1 MEKPQLLLMQIM
13 AIENDRNISVPVH
26 IYIYMCVCVC
36 VCVCIYSIVYYRNY
50 QRSKVARRT
59 VETCGGSDL
68 KAAKAQYSV

>member
-13 AIENDRNISVPVH
+13 AIEMIETYRYRYIS
-26 IYIYMCVCVC
+26 IYIYRERL
-36 VCVCIYSIVYYRNY
+36 SE
-50 QRSKVARRT
+50 RSKVARRT